1 MRPDIEKY
9 LAMMEDWDMP
19 RERKI
24 QYIND
29 LWHIM
34 ENFVDRA
41 YGIHPVQQAI
51 NKKRQADGQD
61 SCKGID
67 SKPYKKSQQEDV
79 NT

>member
-9 LAMMEDWDMP
+9 LAMMEDWNMT

-34 ENFVDRA
+34 ENFVDQA
-41 YGIHPVQQAI
+41 YGIHPFQQAM
-51 NKKRQADGQD
+51 NKKKAKDL
-61 SCKGID
+61 
-67 SKPYKKSQQEDV
+67 QESS
-79 NT
+79 